1 MQLLICDLD
10 GTLVESWE
18 KTLLPGVHGYRLL
31 GILRGRV

>member
-18 KTLLPGVHGYRLL
+18 KTPLPGVHGYR
-31 GILRGRV
+31 IL